1 MKSKAIILVASA
13 MAVAASASYAAS
25 NVLNVYNWSDYIAE
39 DTIPNFQKQTGI
51 KVRYDVYDSNEILQA
66 KMLTG
71 KSGYDIV
78 VPTNQFLAKQIQA
91 GIYQPLDKSKLS
103 NYKELDSE
111 LLKLMTKFDPD
122 NKYAVPY
129 FWGVNTIGINTDK
142 ATKALGGKLPEKQWD
157 MLFKP
162 EYVAKLKSCGV
173 SVLDSPGEVFPMA
186 LKYLGKDPASK
197 NEADYKEA
205 AALLKTIRPY
215 ITRFSSSGY
224 INELAGGNL
233 CLVYGYGGDLNIAK
247 VRAEE
252 AKNKVK
258 ISPLVPKEGVAIWID
273 SMVIPK
279 DAKNVDNAYK
289 FIDYNMS
296 AKVAA
301 ANANTVNYAPGSLEA
316 RKFIRKENLSNPSI
330 FPTKQDIQNSFVM
343 LPMEPKLQRL
353 TTRLWQEIKTKK

>member
-1 MKSKAIILVASA
+1 MKRKAVILVASA
-13 MAVAASASYAAS
+13 LATAASASHAAS
-25 NVLNVYNWSDYIAE
+25 SVLNVYNWSDYIAE
-39 DTIPNFQKQTGI
+39 DTIPTFQKQTGI

-91 GIYQPLDKSKLS
+91 GIYQPIDKSKLS
-103 NYKELDSE
+103 NYKELDPE

-142 ATKALGGKLPEKQWD
+142 VTKALGGKLPEKQWD
-157 MLFKP
+157 ILFKK
-162 EYVAKLKSCGV
+162 ENVSKLKSCGV
-173 SVLDSPGEVFPMA
+173 SVLDSPGEVFPMV

-233 CLVYGYGGDLNIAK
+233 CLVYGYGGDLNIAR

-258 ISPLVPKEGVAIWID
+258 ITPLVPKEGVAIWVD

-301 ANANTVNYAPGSLEA
+301 ANANTVNYAPGSLAA
-316 RKFIRKENLSNPSI
+316 RKFIKKENLSNPSI
-330 FPTKQDIQNSFVM
+330 FPTPQDIQHSFVM
-343 LPMEPKLQRL
+343 LPMDPKLQRL
-353 TTRLWQEIKTKK
+353 TTRLWQEIKTQK